1 MTEEEDVWE
10 VERRALKEV
19 LEYLP
24 GKIKERV
31 SALMQGIQKRQTAKL
46 SDS

>member
-1 MTEEEDVWE
+1 MTEEDEWE
-10 VERRALKEV
+10 VEKRALQEV
-19 LEYLP
+19 LEDLS

-31 SALMQGIQKRQTAKL
+31 SALMQGIQKCETESL